1 MNTRAAATV
10 LASALTLSA
19 MGATAA
25 TSGSIAPTDALSAYS
40 ESTLS
45 ASLAQGNLE
54 QHLTTAL
61 ETAPSQEQLL
71 VLQKALASMGST
83 APADAAAASQSLV
96 NSAWTTAAS
105 NPQLG
110 IDLAAIAVAVAGN
123 PAVIDAAP
131 ETAAQ
136 ALADVNGIVTLAQH
150 AAEGLGITLSGTDV
164 ADKAQQLA
172 AANASLQ
179 AAVSDFET
187 RVADAIEL
195 ASAQAELTDFST
207 AAFSIPNGGG
217 FSFPPG
223 FTLRSVP
230 VASPATPSF
239 GFNF

>member
-1 MNTRAAATV
+1 MKTRAAATV

-25 TSGSIAPTDALSAYS
+25 TTGSVAPTDALSAYS
-40 ESTLS
+40 KSTLS
-45 ASLAQGNLE
+45 ESLAQGNLE

-71 VLQKALASMGST
+71 GLKQALASMGHT
-83 APADAAAASQSLV
+83 APADAAAASQALV

-110 IDLAAIAVAVAGN
+110 LDLANIAVAVAGN

-136 ALADVNGIVTLAQH
+136 ALADVNGVVTLAQH
-150 AAEGLGITLSGTDV
+150 AADGLGVTLSGTDV

-172 AANASLQ
+172 TANASLQ
-179 AAVSDFET
+179 AAVSDFDT

-207 AAFSIPNGGG
+207 AAFG

-223 FTLRSVP
+223 FTLREVP